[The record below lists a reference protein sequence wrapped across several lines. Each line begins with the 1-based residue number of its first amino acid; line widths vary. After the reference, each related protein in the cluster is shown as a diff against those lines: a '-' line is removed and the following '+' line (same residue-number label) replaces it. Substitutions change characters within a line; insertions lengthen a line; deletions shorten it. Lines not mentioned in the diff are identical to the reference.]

1 MGCSHDSFFCY
12 TCYWRIVLK
21 LNKETRGISNSRRPG
36 FGNPWLIQTAIVIN
50 SELTKAYCFTGI
62 IFGFP
67 NLRSILEKEGIWN
80 GTCSDG
86 SDCTEEHKSNY
97 GLVALLAILSG
108 NVMSL
113 PLGLLLDKYGAFWCR
128 FACALFITL
137 GLVHFWHAILYGLKS
152 QKIILRI

>member
-1 MGCSHDSFFCY
+1 MNMDCG
-12 TCYWRIVLK
+12 
-21 LNKETRGISNSRRPG
+21 RGVKHNSK
-36 FGNPWLIQTAIVIN
+36 
-50 SELTKAYCFTGI
+50 LTKAYCFTGI

-86 SDCTEEHKSNY
+86 TDCTEEHKSNY

-137 GLVHFWHAILYGLKS
+137 GLVHFFACNYGSKFG
-152 QKIILRI
+152 R

>member
-1 MGCSHDSFFCY
+1 ME
-12 TCYWRIVLK
+12 
-21 LNKETRGISNSRRPG
+21 LN
-36 FGNPWLIQTAIVIN
+36 
-50 SELTKAYCFTGI
+50 KAYCFTGI

-67 NLRSILEKEGIWN
+67 NLRSILEKEGIWD

-86 SDCTEEHKSNY
+86 TDCTEEHKSNY

-128 FACALFITL
+128 TACALFITL
-137 GLVHFWHAILYGLKS
+137 GLVHLY
-152 QKIILRI
+152 